1 MTNLP
6 ASEESFLKSKPQRT
20 LRLSDIFA
28 GEGVSTLSPFACVC
42 VLANLFGRNLVHIHR
57 PQPQDNDHDL
67 NGEFW
72 KRHRSHDNILLH
84 IALSLPEH
92 LRMPAGVDDVN
103 VIFANMSIHTST
115 ICLHQAAIFKAEK
128 SKMPSQIITESKR
141 RCLVAANQISSIMK
155 MISHMELTI
164 VRLSYLCILWIGL
177 TQFWQLNPFM
187 SFCLYI
193 SARVFVQYLKSRP
206 DDSTVYSSLQFV
218 VSALNAMKSKN
229 PLTESF
235 LVQLDVDLEGT
246 GIRAVDSSKAGA
258 GLSHVAKALVSSLHI
273 RMSIIHF
280 AVTLT

>member
-6 ASEESFLKSKPQRT
+6 ASEDSFLKSKPQRT
-20 LRLSDIFA
+20 LRLSDIIA
-28 GEGVSTLSPFACVC
+28 GEGIATLAPFACVV
-42 VLANLFGRNLVHIHR
+42 VLTGLFGRNLVHIHR
-57 PQPQDNDHDL
+57 PRPNDNDHDL

-84 IALSLPEH
+84 IALSLPDH
-92 LRMPAGVDDVN
+92 LRLPSGMPDVN

-128 SKMPSQIITESKR
+128 NKMPNQITIESKR

-155 MISHMELTI
+155 MISHVDLTS
-164 VRLSYLCILWIGL
+164 VSLDPAFFPRNRTNRLL
-177 TQFWQLNPFM
+177 QLNPFI

-193 SARVFVQYLKSRP
+193 AARVFVQYLKSRP
-206 DDSTVYSSLQFV
+206 EDSSVHSSLQFV

-235 LVQLDVDLEGT
+235 LVQLDVDLDGT
-246 GIRAVDSSKAGA
+246 GIRALDDRQKENARA
-258 GLSHVAKALVSSLHI
+258 SHAMAVSCFDIVPCLWTKLISFL
-273 RMSIIHF
+273 
-280 AVTLT
+280 

>member
-6 ASEESFLKSKPQRT
+6 ASEDSFLKSKPQRT
-20 LRLSDIFA
+20 LRLSDIIA
-28 GEGVSTLSPFACVC
+28 GEGIATLAPFACVV
-42 VLANLFGRNLVHIHR
+42 VLTSLFGRNLVHIHR
-57 PQPQDNDHDL
+57 PLPNDNDHDL

-84 IALSLPEH
+84 IALSLPDH
-92 LRMPAGVDDVN
+92 LRLPSGMSDVN

-128 SKMPSQIITESKR
+128 NKMPNQITIESKR

-155 MISHMELTI
+155 MISHVDLTS
-164 VRLSYLCILWIGL
+164 VSLNLAFFPGNRTNRLL
-177 TQFWQLNPFM
+177 QLNPFI

-193 SARVFVQYLKSRP
+193 AARVFVQYLKSRP
-206 DDSTVYSSLQFV
+206 EDSSVHSSLQFV

-235 LVQLDVDLEGT
+235 LVQLDVDLDGT
-246 GIRAVDSSKAGA
+246 GIRALDDRQKESARASYAMA
-258 GLSHVAKALVSSLHI
+258 VSCFDIVPRLWTKLISFL
-273 RMSIIHF
+273 
-280 AVTLT
+280 